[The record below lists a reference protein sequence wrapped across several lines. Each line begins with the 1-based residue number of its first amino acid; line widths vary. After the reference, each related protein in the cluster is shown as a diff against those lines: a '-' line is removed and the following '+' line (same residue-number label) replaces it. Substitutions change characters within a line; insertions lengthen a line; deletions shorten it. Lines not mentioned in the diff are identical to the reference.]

1 MCSVDGTAVSIW
13 YAAIDLESAYTEPAA
28 KTSHAQSQSKL
39 AHLHASCILKNHNF
53 HFKCRVLSE
62 L

>member
-13 YAAIDLESAYTEPAA
+13 YAAIDSENAYTEPAA

-39 AHLHASCILKNHNF
+39 AAL
-53 HFKCRVLSE
+53 
-62 L
+62 